1 MKKQVNL
8 NVNYKGVSAGERCLI
23 SLVEESGLAVFGV
36 KEIARLSGWNR
47 RKIHNTFQS
56 LESKGLALR
65 VKRNA
70 YALKGVAE
78 ENAFRVAASAVTPSY
93 LSFWSALSFY
103 GFTEQQ
109 VSAIQLVSTRQEVE
123 LLLAGRRIQTTVFK
137 PERFFGYKRV
147 NGFNIAEREKAIVDS
162 LFQPEKSG
170 GLGEVAKCLKNSWGE
185 LNKPR
190 FYRYLLKFKSKSLN
204 SRVGFLLEKLSLA
217 NGKRM
222 LLKNRSK
229 GFVKLNPRFKKTSI
243 YNKKWKIIVNQKI
256 SGA

>member
-1 MKKQVNL
+1 MEKQVNP
-8 NVNYKGVSAGERCLI
+8 NANYKGVSAGERCLI

-47 RKIHNTFQS
+47 RKIHNTLQS
-56 LESKGLALR
+56 LESKGFAVR
-65 VKRNA
+65 VKRGV
-70 YALKGVAE
+70 YALKGIVG
-78 ENAFRVAASAVTPSY
+78 ENAFRVATSVVAPAY

-109 VSAIQLVSTRQEVE
+109 VSAIQLVSTKQEAE
-123 LLLAGRRIQTTVFK
+123 LLLAGRRIQSTVFK

-147 NGFNIAEREKAIVDS
+147 NGFNIAEKEKAIVDS
-162 LFQPEKSG
+162 LFQLEKSG

-190 FYRYLLKFKSKSLN
+190 FYRYLLKFKCKSLN
-204 SRVGFLLEKLSLA
+204 SRVGFLLEELSLA
-217 NGKRM
+217 NGKRIP
-222 LLKNRSK
+222 LKNRSK
-229 GFVKLNPRFKKTSI
+229 GFVKLNPRFKKTST
-243 YNKKWKIIVNQKI
+243 YNKKWKIIVNQEI